1 MKGRWEG
8 WVWPRC
14 PSQIPRRPGRRAYPG
29 RMTASL
35 PARTEAG
42 PGQAP
47 TDPAQT
53 APLRV
58 LICDEMNPGNLD
70 HAGFE
75 ISYEGNLPREETLRR
90 LPEYDALITR
100 SRTKVDRELLEAAGE
115 RLKVIGRGGVGVD
128 NIDLEACSRRGILV
142 LNAPE
147 SNNVSAAEL
156 ALAHLMAAARGLTR
170 SDRKTRAGEW
180 DRKFLGVEL
189 KDKTLG
195 IVGLGRIGSIVAD
208 RAQGLRLNVVAF
220 DPYVPE
226 NKFERLGV
234 TRAATLDELL
244 TQVDFLTVHTPLTE
258 ETQGMIGARE
268 LALLRSGAIVVNAA
282 RGGIVEEGALVEA
295 LKSGHLFGAGVDVF
309 VDEPPAPDHVFLGAP
324 NLGITAH
331 LGANT
336 REAQERV
343 GAEIVGRVLAA
354 LHGDVSKGAVNAP
367 ALDAKT
373 LEVLGG
379 YLDLGEKLG
388 RILAQLLPGASD
400 LEVTFRGE
408 FPADP
413 APVVTSVLV
422 GYLSGSTDE
431 RPNMIN
437 ARALAKERGLNLAV
451 REEGDSPDY
460 QTEVI
465 VRVTSGAQGEKRRTR
480 TVGGT
485 VFGRSP
491 RLTRL
496 RNFRVELAP
505 EGFILIASNQDR
517 PGAVAKL
524 SNLLGTWGVNI
535 AGMALGRAEKGGEA
549 LFTLTLDDGLTPE
562 QLQAIRDLDVIESA
576 FLVRV

>member
-1 MKGRWEG
+1 
-8 WVWPRC
+8 
-14 PSQIPRRPGRRAYPG
+14 
-29 RMTASL
+29 MTAAL
-35 PARTEAG
+35 PATPE
-42 PGQAP
+42 Q
-47 TDPAQT
+47 TPA

-58 LICDEMNPGNLD
+58 LICDEMNPGNLT
-70 HAGFE
+70 HEGFE
-75 ISYEGNLPREETLRR
+75 ISYEGNLERAETLRR

-100 SRTKVDRELLEAAGE
+100 SRTKVDRELIDAAGP

-128 NIDLEACSRRGILV
+128 NIDLDYASLRGLLV

-156 ALAHLMAAARGLTR
+156 AVMHLMAAARGLTR
-170 SDRKTRAGEW
+170 SDSQTRAGVW
-180 DRKFLGVEL
+180 DRKFLGIEL

-208 RAQGLRLNVVAF
+208 RAQGLRLKVMAF
-220 DPYVPE
+220 DPYVPGS
-226 NKFERLGV
+226 KFERLGIE
-234 TRAATLDELL
+234 RAESLDDLL
-244 TQVDFLTVHTPLTE
+244 GRVDFLTVHTPLTD
-258 ETQGMIGARE
+258 ETLGMVGARE
-268 LALLRSGAIVVNAA
+268 LALLRPGAIVVNAA
-282 RGGIVEEGALVEA
+282 RGGIVEERALVAA
-295 LKSGHLFGAGVDVF
+295 LESGHLFAAGVDVF
-309 VDEPPAPDHVFLGAP
+309 VDEPPAPGHHFLQAP

-336 REAQERV
+336 FEAQERV
-343 GAEIVGRVLAA
+343 GAEIVSRVLDA

-373 LEVLGG
+373 LEALGG
-379 YLDLGEKLG
+379 YLTLGEKLG
-388 RILAQLLPGASD
+388 RILAQLLPGAHD
-400 LEVTFRGE
+400 IELTFRGE

-413 APVVTSVLV
+413 APVVTAALV

-431 RPNMIN
+431 KPNLIN
-437 ARALAKERGLNLAV
+437 ARALARERGLSVAV
-451 REEGDSPDY
+451 REQADSPDY
-460 QTEVI
+460 QTEV
-465 VRVTSGAQGEKRRTR
+465 VVKVVSGEVGEKQRTR

-496 RNFRVELAP
+496 RDFRVELEP
-505 EGFILIASNQDR
+505 EGYILIASNEDK

-535 AGMALGRAEKGGEA
+535 AGMALGRAEKGGQA

-576 FLVRV
+576 YLVRA

>member
-1 MKGRWEG
+1 
-8 WVWPRC
+8 
-14 PSQIPRRPGRRAYPG
+14 
-29 RMTASL
+29 MTASL
-35 PARTEAG
+35 PAHSEAVAD
-42 PGQAP
+42 QR
-47 TDPAQT
+47 PA
-53 APLRV
+53 LRV
-58 LICDEMNPGNLD
+58 LICDEMNPGELT

-75 ISYEGNLPREETLRR
+75 IDYEGNLPREETLRR
-90 LPEYDALITR
+90 LPGYDALITR
-100 SRTKVDRELLEAAGE
+100 SRTRVDRELLEAAGE

-156 ALAHLMAAARGLTR
+156 ALAHLLAAARGLTR
-170 SDRKTRAGEW
+170 SDRLTRAGEW

-208 RAQGLRLNVVAF
+208 RAQGLRLNVVAY

-226 NKFERLGV
+226 SKFERLGV
-234 TRAATLDELL
+234 ARAAGLDELL
-244 TQVDFLTVHTPLTE
+244 AGVDFLSVHTPLTE
-258 ETQGMIGARE
+258 ETNGMIGARE
-268 LALLRSGAIVVNAA
+268 LALLRPGAIVVNAA

-295 LKSGHLFGAGVDVF
+295 LRSGHLFGAGVDVF
-309 VDEPPAPDHVFLGAP
+309 VAEPPAPGHVFLDAP

-354 LHGDVSKGAVNAP
+354 LHGDVSRGAVNAP

-373 LEVLGG
+373 LEALGG

-388 RILAQLLPGASD
+388 RILAQLLPGAND

-413 APVVTSVLV
+413 APVVTAVLV

-431 RPNMIN
+431 RPNLIN

-451 REEGDSPDY
+451 REETDSPDY

-465 VRVTSGAQGEKRRTR
+465 VKVTSGVPGEKQRTR

-505 EGFILIASNQDR
+505 EGFILIASNEDR

-535 AGMALGRAEKGGEA
+535 AGMALGRAEKGGQA

>member
-1 MKGRWEG
+1 
-8 WVWPRC
+8 
-14 PSQIPRRPGRRAYPG
+14 
-29 RMTASL
+29 MTAPL
-35 PARTEAG
+35 PAPSETVAD
-42 PGQAP
+42 Q
-47 TDPAQT
+47 AQT
-53 APLRV
+53 TPLRV
-58 LICDEMNPGNLD
+58 LICDEMNPGELS

-90 LPEYDALITR
+90 LPDYDALITR
-100 SRTKVDRELLEAAGE
+100 SRTKVDRELLEAAGP

-156 ALAHLMAAARGLTR
+156 ALAHLLAAARGLTR

-226 NKFERLGV
+226 SKFERLGV
-234 TRAATLDELL
+234 ARAATLDELL
-244 TQVDFLTVHTPLTE
+244 TGVDFLTVHTPLTE
-258 ETQGMIGARE
+258 ETQGMIGASE
-268 LALLRSGAIVVNAA
+268 LALLRPGAIVVNAA
-282 RGGIVEEGALVEA
+282 RGGIVEEGALVDA

-309 VDEPPAPDHVFLGAP
+309 VEEPPTPEHVFLGAP

-354 LHGDVSKGAVNAP
+354 LHGDVSRGAVNAP

-373 LEVLGG
+373 MEALGG

-388 RILAQLLPGASD
+388 RILAQLLPGAND

-451 REEGDSPDY
+451 REETDSPDY

-465 VRVTSGAQGEKRRTR
+465 VRVASGAPGERQRTR
-480 TVGGT
+480 TIGGT

-505 EGFILIASNQDR
+505 EGFILIASNEDR

-535 AGMALGRAEKGGEA
+535 AGS
-549 LFTLTLDDGLTPE
+549 TL
-562 QLQAIRDLDVIESA
+562 R
-576 FLVRV
+576 

>member
-1 MKGRWEG
+1 
-8 WVWPRC
+8 
-14 PSQIPRRPGRRAYPG
+14 
-29 RMTASL
+29 
-35 PARTEAG
+35 
-42 PGQAP
+42 
-47 TDPAQT
+47 
-53 APLRV
+53 
-58 LICDEMNPGNLD
+58 MNPGQLD
-70 HAGFE
+70 FAGFQ
-75 ISYEGNLPREETLRR
+75 IDYQGNMDRAETLRR

-100 SRTKVDRELLEAAGE
+100 SRTRVDRELIDAAGP

-128 NIDLEACSRRGILV
+128 NIDLDYASLRGLLV

-156 ALAHLMAAARGLTR
+156 AVTHLMAAARGLSR
-170 SDRKTRAGEW
+170 SDARTRAGEW
-180 DRKFLGVEL
+180 DRKFLGLEL
-189 KDKTLG
+189 KDRTLG

-208 RAQGLRLNVVAF
+208 RAQGLRMHVVAF

-226 NKFERLGV
+226 SKFERLGV
-234 TRAATLDELL
+234 ERAATLEELL
-244 TQVDFLTVHTPLTE
+244 TRVDALTVHTPLTE
-258 ETQGMIGARE
+258 ETNGMIGAAQ
-268 LALLRSGAIVVNAA
+268 LALLKKDAIVVNAA
-282 RGGIVEEGALVEA
+282 RGGIVDERALVDA
-295 LKSGHLFGAGVDVF
+295 LHSGHLFAAGVDVF
-309 VDEPPAPDHVFLGAP
+309 VDEPPTPDHIFLSAP
-324 NLGITAH
+324 NLSITAH

-343 GAEIVGRVLAA
+343 GAEIVSRVLDA

-373 LEVLGG
+373 LEALGG
-379 YLDLGEKLG
+379 YLTLGEKLG
-388 RILAQLLPGASD
+388 RILTQLLPGAQD
-400 LEVTFRGE
+400 IEVTFRGE

-413 APVVTSVLV
+413 APVVTAALV

-431 RPNMIN
+431 TPNMIN
-437 ARALAKERGLNLAV
+437 ARALARERGLNLAV
-451 REEGDSPDY
+451 REESDSPDY

-465 VRVTSGAQGEKRRTR
+465 VTVKRQTGEKTRTR

-496 RNFRVELAP
+496 RDYRVELDP
-505 EGFILIASNQDR
+505 EGYILIASNQDK

-535 AGMALGRAEKGGEA
+535 AGMALGRAEKGGQA

-562 QLQAIRDLDVIESA
+562 QLQAIRDLDVIDSA

>member
-1 MKGRWEG
+1 
-8 WVWPRC
+8 
-14 PSQIPRRPGRRAYPG
+14 
-29 RMTASL
+29 MTA
-35 PARTEAG
+35 PAPA
-42 PGQAP
+42 
-47 TDPAQT
+47 PAQEARP

-58 LICDEMNPGNLD
+58 LICDEMNPGELQ
-70 HAGFE
+70 HEGFE
-75 ISYEGNLPREETLRR
+75 IDYEGNMARGETLRR
-90 LPEYDALITR
+90 LPKYDALITR
-100 SRTKVDRELLEAAGE
+100 SRTRVDRELIDAAGP

-128 NIDLEACSRRGILV
+128 NIDLDYASLRGLLI

-156 ALAHLMAAARGLTR
+156 AIMHLMAAARGLTR
-170 SDRKTRAGEW
+170 SDRKTRAGTW
-180 DRKFLGVEL
+180 DRKFLGMEL

-208 RAQGLRLNVVAF
+208 RAQGLRMRVVAY

-226 NKFERLGV
+226 SKFERLGV

-244 TQVDFLTVHTPLTE
+244 EQVDALTVHTPLTE
-258 ETQGMIGARE
+258 ETRGMIGTAE
-268 LALLRSGAIVVNAA
+268 LARLRPGAIAVNAA
-282 RGGIVEEGALVEA
+282 RGGIIDEQALVDA
-295 LKSGHLFGAGVDVF
+295 LGSGHLFAAGVDVF
-309 VDEPPAPDHVFLGAP
+309 EDEPPAPDHPFLGAP

-336 REAQERV
+336 AEAQERV
-343 GAEIVGRVLAA
+343 GAEIVSRVLAA
-354 LHGDVSKGAVNAP
+354 LQGDVSKGAVNAP

-373 LEVLGG
+373 LEALGG
-379 YLDLGEKLG
+379 YLKLGEKLG
-388 RILAQLLPGASD
+388 RILAQLLPGAHD

-422 GYLSGSTDE
+422 GYLSGHTDE
-431 RPNMIN
+431 TPNMIN
-437 ARALAKERGLNLAV
+437 ARALARERGLNIAV
-451 REEGDSPDY
+451 REETESPDY

-465 VRVTSGAQGEKRRTR
+465 VQVRSGGGGEKERTR

-496 RNFRVELAP
+496 RDFRVELEP
-505 EGFILIASNQDR
+505 EGHILIASNQDK

-524 SNLLGTWGVNI
+524 SALLGGWGVNI
-535 AGMALGRAEKGGEA
+535 AGMALGRAQKGGQA
-549 LFTLTLDDGLTPE
+549 LFTLTLDDGLSPE
-562 QLQAIRDLDVIESA
+562 QLAQVRALDVIDSA
-576 FLVRV
+576 YLVRV

>member
-1 MKGRWEG
+1 MT
-8 WVWPRC
+8 VSDSVLAA
-14 PSQIPRRPGRRAYPG
+14 PSA
-29 RMTASL
+29 AS
-35 PARTEAG
+35 
-42 PGQAP
+42 
-47 TDPAQT
+47 

-58 LICDEMNPGNLD
+58 LICDEMNPGQLD
-70 HAGFE
+70 FE
-75 ISYEGNLPREETLRR
+75 GVQIDYQGNMDRAETLRR

-100 SRTKVDRELLEAAGE
+100 SRTRVDRELIDAAGP

-128 NIDLEACSRRGILV
+128 NIDLDYASLRGLLV

-156 ALAHLMAAARGLTR
+156 AITHLMAAARGLSR
-170 SDRKTRAGEW
+170 SDAKTRAGDW
-180 DRKFLGVEL
+180 DRKFLGLEL
-189 KDKTLG
+189 KDRILG

-208 RAQGLRLNVVAF
+208 RAQGLRMHVVAF

-234 TRAATLDELL
+234 ERAATLEELL
-244 TQVDFLTVHTPLTE
+244 TRVDALTVHTPLTE
-258 ETQGMIGARE
+258 ETNGMIGAAQ
-268 LALLRSGAIVVNAA
+268 LALLKKDAIVVNAA
-282 RGGIVEEGALVEA
+282 RGGIVDEQALVDA
-295 LKSGHLFGAGVDVF
+295 LRSGHLFAAGVDVF
-309 VDEPPAPDHVFLGAP
+309 VDEPPTPDHIFLSAP
-324 NLGITAH
+324 NLSITAH

-343 GAEIVGRVLAA
+343 GAEIVSRVLDA

-373 LEVLGG
+373 LEALGG
-379 YLDLGEKLG
+379 YLTLGEKLG
-388 RILAQLLPGASD
+388 RILTQLLPGAQD
-400 LEVTFRGE
+400 IEVTFRGE

-413 APVVTSVLV
+413 APVVTAALV

-431 RPNMIN
+431 TPNMIN
-437 ARALAKERGLNLAV
+437 ARALARERGLNLAV
-451 REEGDSPDY
+451 REESDSPDY

-465 VRVTSGAQGEKRRTR
+465 VTVTRQTGDRTRTR

-496 RNFRVELAP
+496 RDYRVELDP
-505 EGFILIASNQDR
+505 EGFILIASNQDK

-535 AGMALGRAEKGGEA
+535 AGMALGRAEKGGQA

-562 QLQAIRDLDVIESA
+562 QLQAIRDLDVIDSA

>member
-1 MKGRWEG
+1 
-8 WVWPRC
+8 
-14 PSQIPRRPGRRAYPG
+14 
-29 RMTASL
+29 MTA
-35 PARTEAG
+35 P
-42 PGQAP
+42 AP
-47 TDPAQT
+47 TPAQTAAQTPT

-70 HAGFE
+70 HEGFQ
-75 ISYEGNLPREETLRR
+75 IDYQGNLEREETLRR
-90 LPEYDALITR
+90 LPDYDALITR
-100 SRTKVDRELLEAAGE
+100 SRTKVDRELLDAAGP

-128 NIDLEACSRRGILV
+128 NIDLEYASRRGLLV

-156 ALAHLMAAARGLTR
+156 AVMHLMAAARGLTR

-180 DRKFLGVEL
+180 DRKFLGLEL
-189 KDKTLG
+189 TDKTLG

-208 RAQGLRLNVVAF
+208 RAQGLHMNVVAY

-234 TRAATLDELL
+234 QRAASLDELL
-244 TQVDFLTVHTPLTE
+244 GQVDALTVHTPLTD
-258 ETQGMIGARE
+258 ETRGMIGERE
-268 LALLRSGAIVVNAA
+268 LALLKKDAIVVNAA
-282 RGGIVEEGALVEA
+282 RGGIIEEQALVNA
-295 LKSGHLFGAGVDVF
+295 LHAGHLFAAGVDVF
-309 VDEPPAPDHVFLGAP
+309 VDEPPTAEHIFLGAP

-343 GAEIVGRVLAA
+343 GAEIVSRVLDA

-373 LEVLGG
+373 MEQLGG

-388 RILAQLLPGASD
+388 RILAQLLPGAHEV
-400 LEVTFRGE
+400 EVTFRGE
-408 FPADP
+408 FPTDP
-413 APVVTSVLV
+413 SPVVTAVLM

-431 RPNMIN
+431 HPNMIN
-437 ARALAKERGLNLAV
+437 ARALARERGVTLSV
-451 REEGDSPDY
+451 REEEDSPDY

-465 VRVTSGAQGEKRRTR
+465 VRVLNRSGEKERTR
-480 TVGGT
+480 KVGGT
-485 VFGRSP
+485 VFGKSP

-496 RNFRVELAP
+496 RDYRVELEP
-505 EGFILIASNQDR
+505 EGFILIASNLDK

-524 SNLLGTWGVNI
+524 SNLLGTWGINI
-535 AGMALGRAEKGGEA
+535 AGMALGRSEKGGQA
-549 LFTLTLDDGLTPE
+549 LFTLTLDDSLTPE

>member
-1 MKGRWEG
+1 
-8 WVWPRC
+8 
-14 PSQIPRRPGRRAYPG
+14 
-29 RMTASL
+29 MTASL
-35 PARTEAG
+35 PARPFAAPDPT
-42 PGQAP
+42 QA
-47 TDPAQT
+47 

-58 LICDEMNPGNLD
+58 LICDEMNPGHLE

-75 ISYEGNLPREETLRR
+75 IDYEGNLPREETLRR
-90 LPEYDALITR
+90 LPDYDALITR

-156 ALAHLMAAARGLTR
+156 AITHLMAAARGLTR
-170 SDRKTRAGEW
+170 SDRLTRAGEW

-234 TRAATLDELL
+234 TRAAGLDDLL
-244 TQVDFLTVHTPLTE
+244 AQVDFLTVHTPLTE

-268 LALLRSGAIVVNAA
+268 LALLRPGAIVVNAA

-309 VDEPPAPDHVFLGAP
+309 VDEPPTPEHVFLGAP

-354 LHGDVSKGAVNAP
+354 LHGDVSRGAVNAP

-373 LEVLGG
+373 LELLGG

-413 APVVTSVLV
+413 APVVTAALV

-465 VRVTSGAQGEKRRTR
+465 VKVVSGTGGEKRRTR

-496 RNFRVELAP
+496 RDFRVELAP

-535 AGMALGRAEKGGEA
+535 AGMALGRAEKGGQA

>member
-1 MKGRWEG
+1 
-8 WVWPRC
+8 
-14 PSQIPRRPGRRAYPG
+14 
-29 RMTASL
+29 MTA
-35 PARTEAG
+35 PALTS
-42 PGQAP
+42 PDQAR
-47 TDPAQT
+47 T

-58 LICDEMNPGNLD
+58 LICDEMNPGDLS
-70 HAGFE
+70 HEGFE
-75 ISYEGNLPREETLRR
+75 IDYEGNLPREETLRR

-100 SRTKVDRELLEAAGE
+100 SRTKVDRELLEAAGD

-156 ALAHLMAAARGLTR
+156 AIMHLLAAARGLTR

-208 RAQGLRLNVVAF
+208 RAQGLRLKVVAF

-234 TRAATLDELL
+234 GRAASLDELL
-244 TQVDFLTVHTPLTE
+244 AQVDFLTVHTPLTE

-268 LALLRSGAIVVNAA
+268 LALLRPGAIVVNAA

-295 LKSGHLFGAGVDVF
+295 LESGHLFGAGVDVF
-309 VDEPPAPDHVFLGAP
+309 VEEPPTPAHPFLRAP

-336 REAQERV
+336 HEAQERV

-373 LEVLGG
+373 MEALGG

-388 RILAQLLPGASD
+388 RILAQLLPGAHD

-413 APVVTSVLV
+413 APVVTAALV

-437 ARALAKERGLNLAV
+437 ARALAKERGLNLAI
-451 REEGDSPDY
+451 REEGESPDY

-465 VRVTSGAQGEKRRTR
+465 VRVVSGAHGEKQRSR

-496 RNFRVELAP
+496 RDFRVELAP

-524 SNLLGTWGVNI
+524 SNLLGTWGINI
-535 AGMALGRAEKGGEA
+535 AGMALGRAEKGGQA